1 MPCFTAMRAEIALMS
16 GSAFAVTHHAFS
28 SGAGRTSDGN
38 GSHAST
44 LKSPS
49 YTKSVSWQHY
59 RTHTL
64 MLTRK
69 SIDPVLLSVG
79 AEKLS
84 QREWD
89 WMKML
94 KPMDPPPAMVA
105 ASILERRGDT
115 AALTRLQDTGG

>member
-1 MPCFTAMRAEIALMS
+1 
-16 GSAFAVTHHAFS
+16 
-28 SGAGRTSDGN
+28 
-38 GSHAST
+38 
-44 LKSPS
+44 
-49 YTKSVSWQHY
+49 
-59 RTHTL
+59 

-69 SIDPVLLSVG
+69 SIDTVLLSVG

-105 ASILERRGDT
+105 ASILERRG
-115 AALTRLQDTGG
+115 

>member
-1 MPCFTAMRAEIALMS
+1 
-16 GSAFAVTHHAFS
+16 
-28 SGAGRTSDGN
+28 
-38 GSHAST
+38 
-44 LKSPS
+44 
-49 YTKSVSWQHY
+49 
-59 RTHTL
+59 

-69 SIDPVLLSVG
+69 SIDTVLLSVG

>member
-1 MPCFTAMRAEIALMS
+1 
-16 GSAFAVTHHAFS
+16 
-28 SGAGRTSDGN
+28 
-38 GSHAST
+38 
-44 LKSPS
+44 
-49 YTKSVSWQHY
+49 
-59 RTHTL
+59 

-69 SIDPVLLSVG
+69 SIDTVLLSVG

-115 AALTRLQDTGG
+115 AALTRLQDTGVNPSSCCPLLLPAAETSVHGQPVLDILPGCGRSARYRG